1 MIFRQVVTHIRH
13 IAQLTLLLCD
23 IAMYGLLAYEFGFYQ
38 SAISHLS
45 PEVALAT
52 IGVAFLI
59 NVLLLQ
65 QQDFYANYYC
75 LQPTVLFKR
84 SMTSLCIVLFILLI
98 LLLLIQHPLQSINT
112 LYGVLGL
119 TGYLI
124 ISRLVIYFLMKPA
137 KQEILYTHD
146 VQFDVGDM
154 LQSTHPYLIGVV
166 NPQFSVYAH
175 KAPMLVTF
183 SNEYLDVLDL
193 YMIDELLIDDR
204 YIDAMR
210 PGLMEEVLD
219 KHIIVN
225 AVNVITGDVRPL
237 SFAQMFAPVFAE
249 RAHGEPM
256 TNKQVSSES
265 VIRGFV
271 MGGSVNQNKPAAI
284 GVIIESINPTTIS
297 VLNEQFDMRWYCTP
311 KVPETVKSQLGK
323 ILPLEGLSSCNCSS
337 DTPLFIINEHYGPI
351 QSVYLANAL
360 HNVYSLMRL
369 LPLESLSKV
378 CIMSTYPWMNK
389 SLHGVTSWIEEG
401 IRGYCLSF
409 ANVQITTMRMGN
421 DISHLQDFTDAVHDT
436 LGSSNTLT
444 LSHPTNPLWY
454 YSKQQ
459 LMMALDDWGN
469 IRSSV
474 PVMDFYVEVDAS
486 VLAIKIVEK
495 VILSQG
501 KYPRIHDGK
510 VNLDTEVKILFDT
523 DHCIDPLGTSPYWA
537 NNVSGTHYRALIGFE
552 TKHINRKTYSYLA
565 DKVLGLLQTDDV
577 SAALALM
584 LAKGDS
590 ALGGAEDGSLNGSI
604 DASLDCSLD
613 GSDGKSETTDNN
625 VVSVGFRDVFG
636 PRPS

>member
-1 MIFRQVVTHIRH
+1 MIFRQHVTHIRH
-13 IAQLTLLLCD
+13 IAQITLLLCD

-75 LQPTVLFKR
+75 LQPSVLFKR
-84 SMTSLCIVLFILLI
+84 SMTSLYIVLFILLI

-124 ISRLVIYFLMKPA
+124 ISRLVIYFLMKPP
-137 KQEILYTHD
+137 KQVIIYTHD

-154 LQSTHPYLIGVV
+154 LQSTHPYLLGVV

-175 KAPMLVTF
+175 QAPMLVTF
-183 SNEYLDVLDL
+183 SNEYLDVLDV

-210 PGLMEEVLD
+210 PGLIDEVLD

-225 AVNVITGDVRPL
+225 AVNVITGEVRPL

-249 RAHGEPM
+249 RAHG
-256 TNKQVSSES
+256 
-265 VIRGFV
+265 
-271 MGGSVNQNKPAAI
+271 GSINQNKPAAI

-311 KVPETVKSQLGK
+311 KVPETVKSQLGQ
-323 ILPLEGLSSCNCSS
+323 ILSLAALSSCNCSS

-369 LPLESLSKV
+369 LPIESLSKV
-378 CIMSTYPWMNK
+378 CIMSSYPWMNK

-401 IRGYCLSF
+401 ICGYCLSF

-436 LGSSNTLT
+436 LDSSNTLT
-444 LSHPTNPLWY
+444 LSHPTNPLRY

-459 LMMALDDWGN
+459 LMVALDDWSN

-523 DHCIDPLGTSPYWA
+523 DHCIDPLDTSPYWA
-537 NNVSGTHYRALIGFE
+537 NNVSGTHYRALLGFE

-577 SAALALM
+577 SAALAFM

-590 ALGGAEDGSLNGSI
+590 ALGGAECGSLEGS
-604 DASLDCSLD
+604 LEGSLD
-613 GSDGKSETTDNN
+613 GSDGMSGLPDNN
-625 VVSVGFRDVFG
+625 VVSAGFRDVFG

>member
-1 MIFRQVVTHIRH
+1 MIFRQHVTHIRH
-13 IAQLTLLLCD
+13 IAQITLILCD

-75 LQPTVLFKR
+75 LQPSVLFKR
-84 SMTSLCIVLFILLI
+84 SMTSLYIVLFILLI

-137 KQEILYTHD
+137 KQVIIYTHD

-154 LQSTHPYLIGVV
+154 LQSTHPYLLGVV

-183 SNEYLDVLDL
+183 SNEYLDVLDV

-225 AVNVITGDVRPL
+225 AVNVITGEVRPL
-237 SFAQMFAPVFAE
+237 SFAQMFASVFAE
-249 RAHGEPM
+249 RAHG
-256 TNKQVSSES
+256 
-265 VIRGFV
+265 
-271 MGGSVNQNKPAAI
+271 GSINQNKPAAI

-311 KVPETVKSQLGK
+311 KVPETVKIQLGK

-369 LPLESLSKV
+369 LPIESLSKV
-378 CIMSTYPWMNK
+378 CIMSSYPWMNK

-401 IRGYCLSF
+401 ICGYCLSF

-436 LGSSNTLT
+436 LDSSNTLT
-444 LSHPTNPLWY
+444 LSHPTNPLRY

-459 LMMALDDWGN
+459 LMVALDDWSN

-523 DHCIDPLGTSPYWA
+523 DHCIDPLDTSPYWA
-537 NNVSGTHYRALIGFE
+537 NNVSGTHYRALLGFE

-577 SAALALM
+577 SAALAFM

-590 ALGGAEDGSLNGSI
+590 AFGGAEGGSVEG
-604 DASLDCSLD
+604 SLD
-613 GSDGKSETTDNN
+613 GSDGMSGLPDNN
-625 VVSVGFRDVFG
+625 VVSAGFRDVFG

>member
-1 MIFRQVVTHIRH
+1 MIFRQHVTHIRH
-13 IAQLTLLLCD
+13 IAQITLLLCD

-52 IGVAFLI
+52 IGVAFLN

-75 LQPTVLFKR
+75 LQPSVLFKR
-84 SMTSLCIVLFILLI
+84 SMTSLYIVLFILLI

-137 KQEILYTHD
+137 KQVIIYTHD

-154 LQSTHPYLIGVV
+154 LQSTHPYLLGVV

-175 KAPMLVTF
+175 QAPMLVTF
-183 SNEYLDVLDL
+183 SNEYLDVLDV

-210 PGLMEEVLD
+210 PGLIDEVLD

-225 AVNVITGDVRPL
+225 AVNVITGEVRPL

-249 RAHGEPM
+249 RAHG
-256 TNKQVSSES
+256 
-265 VIRGFV
+265 
-271 MGGSVNQNKPAAI
+271 GSINQNKPAAI

-311 KVPETVKSQLGK
+311 KVPETVKSQLGQ
-323 ILPLEGLSSCNCSS
+323 ILSLAALSSCNCSS

-369 LPLESLSKV
+369 LPIESLSKV
-378 CIMSTYPWMNK
+378 CIMSSYPWMNK
-389 SLHGVTSWIEEG
+389 SLHGLTSWIEEG
-401 IRGYCLSF
+401 ICGYCLSF

-436 LGSSNTLT
+436 LDSSNTLT
-444 LSHPTNPLWY
+444 LSHPTNPLRY

-459 LMMALDDWGN
+459 LMVALDDWSN

-523 DHCIDPLGTSPYWA
+523 DHCIDPLDTSPYWA
-537 NNVSGTHYRALIGFE
+537 NNVSGTHYRALLGFE

-565 DKVLGLLQTDDV
+565 DKVLGFLQTDDV
-577 SAALALM
+577 SAALAFM
-584 LAKGDS
+584 LAKDDI
-590 ALGGAEDGSLNGSI
+590 ALSGAECGSLEGS
-604 DASLDCSLD
+604 LEGSLD
-613 GSDGKSETTDNN
+613 GSDGMSGLPDNN
-625 VVSVGFRDVFG
+625 VVSAGFRDVFG

>member
-1 MIFRQVVTHIRH
+1 MIFRQHVTHIRH
-13 IAQLTLLLCD
+13 IAQITLILCD

-75 LQPTVLFKR
+75 LQPSVLFKR
-84 SMTSLCIVLFILLI
+84 SMTSLYIVLFILLI

-124 ISRLVIYFLMKPA
+124 ISRLVIYFLMKPP
-137 KQEILYTHD
+137 KQVIIYTHD

-154 LQSTHPYLIGVV
+154 LQSTHPYLLGVV

-175 KAPMLVTF
+175 QAPMLVTF
-183 SNEYLDVLDL
+183 SNEYLDVLDV

-210 PGLMEEVLD
+210 PGLIDEVLD

-225 AVNVITGDVRPL
+225 AVNVITGEVRPL
-237 SFAQMFAPVFAE
+237 SFAQMFAPVFAK
-249 RAHGEPM
+249 RAHG
-256 TNKQVSSES
+256 
-265 VIRGFV
+265 
-271 MGGSVNQNKPAAI
+271 GSINQNRPAAI
-284 GVIIESINPTTIS
+284 GVIIESINSTTIS
-297 VLNEQFDMRWYCTP
+297 VLNEQFDMRWYCTT
-311 KVPETVKSQLGK
+311 KVPETVKSQLGQ
-323 ILPLEGLSSCNCSS
+323 ILSLEGLSSCNCSS

-369 LPLESLSKV
+369 LPIESLSKV
-378 CIMSTYPWMNK
+378 CIMSSYPWMNK

-401 IRGYCLSF
+401 ICGYCLSF

-436 LGSSNTLT
+436 LDSSNTLT
-444 LSHPTNPLWY
+444 LSHPTNPLRY

-459 LMMALDDWGN
+459 LMVALDDWGN

-523 DHCIDPLGTSPYWA
+523 DHCIDPLDTSPYWA
-537 NNVSGTHYRALIGFE
+537 NNVSGTHYRALLGFE

-577 SAALALM
+577 SAALAFM

-590 ALGGAEDGSLNGSI
+590 ALGGAECGSLEGS
-604 DASLDCSLD
+604 LEGSLD
-613 GSDGKSETTDNN
+613 GSDGMSRLPDNN
-625 VVSVGFRDVFG
+625 VVSAGFRDVFG